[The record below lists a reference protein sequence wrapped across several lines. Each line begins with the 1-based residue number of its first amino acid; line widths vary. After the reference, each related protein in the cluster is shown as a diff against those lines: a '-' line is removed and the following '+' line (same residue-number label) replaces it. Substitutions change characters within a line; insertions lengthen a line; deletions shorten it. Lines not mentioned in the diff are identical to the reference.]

1 MNPIADL
8 IRTFQELVAQVPE
21 FLQPFIVLLGGMVP
35 FIEGDAGGIIGVLG
49 GINPIVAGVAAATG
63 NFLAVTAVVFVSSR
77 ARTAVVASR
86 SGGGVQTLE
95 EPKPQSKGR
104 QRVQRWLVRFG
115 VPGASLLAPVAI
127 PTHFTAAM
135 FVASGA
141 PRGWVLLWQA
151 VAIVLWTTLT
161 TTLIWV
167 GLNTVIM

>member
-8 IRTFQELVAQVPE
+8 INAFQELMAQVPE
-21 FLQPFIVLLGGMVP
+21 FLQPIIVLLGGMIP

-49 GINPIVAGVAAATG
+49 GINPFVAGAAAAIG
-63 NFLAVTAVVFVSSR
+63 NLLAVSAVVHLSSR
-77 ARTAVVASR
+77 ARTAVVAGR
-86 SGGGVQTLE
+86 SGTVQTLE

-127 PTHFTAAM
+127 PSHFTAAL

-161 TTLIWV
+161 TTLVWV
-167 GLNTVIM
+167 GLNTVLM

>member
-8 IRTFQELVAQVPE
+8 IQNFQELMAQVPE
-21 FLQPFIVLLGGMVP
+21 FLQPFIVLLGGMIP
-35 FIEGDAGGIIGVLG
+35 FIEGDAGGVIGVLG
-49 GINPIVAGVAAATG
+49 GINPFVAGAAAAAG
-63 NFLAVTAVVFVSSR
+63 NLIAVSAVVYLSSR

-86 SGGGVQTLE
+86 SGGVQTLE
-95 EPKPQSKGR
+95 EPKPESKGR

-127 PTHFTAAM
+127 PSHFTAAL

-141 PRGWVLLWQA
+141 PRRWVLLWQA
-151 VAIVLWTTLT
+151 VAIVAWTALT

-167 GLNTVIM
+167 GLNTVLM